1 MMENIPYI
9 EVVSVPQDVLPLL
22 VLPLVGA
29 LIGWITNYVAVKMLF
44 HPRTPKRLLF
54 IQIQGVFPKRQRALA
69 EKLGKIVSQELFS
82 VDEVVSHIQEAAQS
96 DEMLGLVSDHI
107 EHVIR
112 NRLPQVIPMIA
123 FVLNDDLIQT
133 VKQTFVGEL
142 KVFLKEITK
151 KLSASVESDLDVHQ
165 IVEEKVMN
173 FSSDKLEEILFAI
186 MKREFRFI
194 EVVGA
199 ILGFLIGL
207 VQIAYLLLLSPQI

>member
-1 MMENIPYI
+1 MENLPYI
-9 EVVSVPQDVLPLL
+9 DLLSVPQDVLPLL

-44 HPRTPKRLLF
+44 HPRVPKRLLF
-54 IQIQGVFPKRQRALA
+54 IEIQGVFPKRQRALA
-69 EKLGKIVSQELFS
+69 EKLGNIVSQELFS

-96 DEMLGLVSDHI
+96 EEMLGLVSDHI

-142 KVFLKEITK
+142 KVFLNEITN
-151 KLSASVESDLDVHQ
+151 KLALSVESDLDVHR

-199 ILGFLIGL
+199 VLGFLIGL
-207 VQIAYLLLLSPQI
+207 VQIAYLLVLNPQI

>member
-1 MMENIPYI
+1 MPY
-9 EVVSVPQDVLPLL
+9 VDLLSVPQDVLPLL

-44 HPRTPKRLLF
+44 HPRVPKRLLF
-54 IQIQGVFPKRQRALA
+54 IEIQGVFPKRQRALA
-69 EKLGKIVSQELFS
+69 EKLGNIVSQELFS

-96 DEMLGLVSDHI
+96 EEMLGLVSDHI

-142 KVFLKEITK
+142 KVFLGEITN
-151 KLSASVESDLDVHQ
+151 KLALSVESDLDVHR

-199 ILGFLIGL
+199 VLGFLIGL
-207 VQIAYLLLLSPQI
+207 VQIAYLLLLNPQI

>member
-1 MMENIPYI
+1 MENIPYI
-9 EVVSVPQDVLPLL
+9 DVVPVPQDVLPLL

-44 HPRTPKRLLF
+44 HPRAPKRLLF
-54 IQIQGVFPKRQRALA
+54 IEIQGVFPKRQRALA

>member
-1 MMENIPYI
+1 MENIPYFDAYF
-9 EVVSVPQDVLPLL
+9 VPQEIIPLL
-22 VLPLVGA
+22 ALPLVGA

-54 IQIQGVFPKRQRALA
+54 VEIQGVFPKRQRALA
-69 EKLGKIVSQELFS
+69 QKLGSIVSQELFS
-82 VDEVVSHIQEAAQS
+82 VEEVVSHIQETAQS
-96 DEMLGLVSDHI
+96 EEMLGLVSDHI

-142 KVFLKEITK
+142 KVFLKEITN
-151 KLSASVESDLDVHQ
+151 KLAGSVEADLDVHK

-199 ILGFLIGL
+199 VLGFLIGL
-207 VQIAYLLLLSPQI
+207 VQIAYLLLLNPQF

>member
-1 MMENIPYI
+1 MMENMPFLESLPIPQ
-9 EVVSVPQDVLPLL
+9 EVLPLL
-22 VLPLVGA
+22 VLPFVGA

-54 IQIQGVFPKRQRALA
+54 MEIQGVFPKRQRALA
-69 EKLGKIVSQELFS
+69 EKLGNIVSQELFS

-96 DEMLGLVSDHI
+96 EEMIGLVSDHI

-142 KVFLKEITK
+142 KVFLNEITN
-151 KLSASVESDLDVHQ
+151 KLALSVESDLDVHR

-199 ILGFLIGL
+199 VLGFLIGL
-207 VQIAYLLLLSPQI
+207 VQIAYLLLLNPQV